1 MRKRFLSILL
11 ICCMMLTLLPTVAFA
26 GGGDRNGWNSD
37 GID

>member
-26 GGGDRNGWNSD
+26 GGGP
-37 GID
+37 